1 MKVKYASSV
10 SVIIL
15 CRYLQL
21 SSRHMRESTAT
32 VSKGKRRS
40 TVNEQLIN
48 GMNSSSMV
56 CFVKCPHATVKQY
69 GTSMFLLNRIA
80 SKLLFG
86 RYSYISIFLSPSIQ
100 HPSSLTRFQCWSFEI
115 TTSFMNSCRPCSEA
129 LSNLLTAISCPFG
142 ILPLYTGP
150 KLPCPS
156 RLDESKLS
164 VAVTSIPKVEW

>member
-1 MKVKYASSV
+1 MCDSQSGVSVKVKYASSV

-21 SSRHMRESTAT
+21 SSRHMRE
-32 VSKGKRRS
+32 
-40 TVNEQLIN
+40 
-48 GMNSSSMV
+48 
-56 CFVKCPHATVKQY
+56 
-69 GTSMFLLNRIA
+69 LNRIA

-142 ILPLYTGP
+142 ILPCVR
-150 KLPCPS
+150 KLIRES
-156 RLDESKLS
+156 AASSKRERRRREGIERRRRRRL
-164 VAVTSIPKVEW
+164 